1 MLAPRRRSGL
11 TVKVMPMVLDR
22 RGGASVV
29 ELRWRDRFSAALD
42 HHQASA
48 RAAMQRMLGNWITA
62 LMTVLVIAVALSL
75 PAMLYIV
82 LDNVRTLAGHIDGQ
96 AQISLFLQ
104 LDVDE
109 NAQRQLADRLARRA
123 DVARVEVI
131 TRDAALAEFREHSG
145 YAEVLQMIDGNPL
158 PGVVVVLPKVVAEAA
173 TLRSALAREPQ
184 VDIAQLDS
192 LWLQKLAAMLA
203 IGERLAQALAVAFA
217 LVVLLVVVSTIRLAI
232 EGRREEIL
240 VVKLVGA
247 TDAFVRRPFLY
258 TGLWFGFAGAL
269 VAVALVGAL
278 VWWVAAPVATL
289 VNLYGSTFTLTG
301 LGFAGASVLV
311 LAGASLGLGGA
322 WVAVARHLRDVEPR

>member
-1 MLAPRRRSGL
+1 M
-11 TVKVMPMVLDR
+11 KVMPMALDR

-29 ELRWRDRFSAALD
+29 ELGWRDRFGAALE
-42 HHQASA
+42 HHRASA
-48 RAAMQRMLGNWITA
+48 RAALQRMLGNWITTG
-62 LMTVLVIAVALSL
+62 MTVLVIAVALSL
-75 PAMLYIV
+75 PAMLHVV
-82 LDNVRTLAGHIDGQ
+82 LDNLRTLSGHIEAQ
-96 AQISLFLQ
+96 AQISLFMK

-109 NAQRQLADRLARRA
+109 NAQRQLAARIARRA
-123 DVARVEVI
+123 DVAQVEVI
-131 TRDAALAEFREHSG
+131 TRDEALAEFREHSG
-145 YAEVLQMIDGNPL
+145 YADVLQMIDGNPL

-173 TLRSALAREPQ
+173 TLRAALAREPQ

-192 LWLQKLAAMLA
+192 AWLQKLAAMLA

-301 LGFAGASVLV
+301 LGFAGALVLV
-311 LAGASLGLGGA
+311 LAGAALGLGGA
-322 WVAVARHLRDVEPR
+322 WVAVGRHLRDVEPR

>member
-1 MLAPRRRSGL
+1 M
-11 TVKVMPMVLDR
+11 VKVMPMALDR

-29 ELRWRDRFSAALD
+29 ELRWRDRFSAALE

-48 RAAMQRMLGNWITA
+48 RAALQRMLGNSITA
-62 LMTVLVIAVALSL
+62 MMTVLVIAVALSL
-75 PAMLYIV
+75 PAMLYVV
-82 LDNVRTLAGHIDGQ
+82 LDNVRTLSGHLEGQ
-96 AQISLFLQ
+96 AQISLFMK
-104 LDVDE
+104 LDVEED
-109 NAQRQLADRLARRA
+109 AQHQFANRLARRA

-131 TRDAALAEFREHSG
+131 TRAEALAEFREHSG

-158 PGVVVVLPKVVAEAA
+158 PGVVVVLPKAVAAA
-173 TLRSALAREPQ
+173 AALRSELAREPQ

-192 LWLQKLAAMLA
+192 AWLQKLAAMLA

-289 VNLYGSTFTLTG
+289 VNLYGSTFALTG
-301 LGFAGASVLV
+301 LGFAGSTVLV

-322 WVAVARHLRDVEPR
+322 WVAVARHLRNVEPC

>member
-1 MLAPRRRSGL
+1 MPKQRSGL
-11 TVKVMPMVLDR
+11 TVKVMPMALDR

-29 ELRWRDRFSAALD
+29 ELGWRDRFGAALE

-48 RAAMQRMLGNWITA
+48 RAALQRMLGNWITA
-62 LMTVLVIAVALSL
+62 LMTALVIAVALSL
-75 PAMLYIV
+75 PAMLYVV
-82 LDNVRTLAGHIDGQ
+82 LDNLRTLSGHIEAQ
-96 AQISLFLQ
+96 AQISLFMK

-109 NAQRQLADRLARRA
+109 NAQRQLAARIARRA
-123 DVARVEVI
+123 DVAQVEVI

-145 YAEVLQMIDGNPL
+145 YVEVLKMIDGNPL
-158 PGVVVVLPKVVAEAA
+158 PGVVIVLPKTVTEAA
-173 TLRSALAREPQ
+173 ALRTALAREPQ

-192 LWLQKLAAMLA
+192 AWLQKLAAMLA
-203 IGERLAQALAVAFA
+203 IGERLVQALAVAFA

-258 TGLWFGFAGAL
+258 TGLWFGLAGA
-269 VAVALVGAL
+269 VAAVALVGAL

-289 VNLYGSTFTLTG
+289 VNLYGSTFALTG
-301 LGFAGASVLV
+301 LGFTGSVVLV

-322 WVAVARHLRDVEPR
+322 WVAVARHLRDVEPC